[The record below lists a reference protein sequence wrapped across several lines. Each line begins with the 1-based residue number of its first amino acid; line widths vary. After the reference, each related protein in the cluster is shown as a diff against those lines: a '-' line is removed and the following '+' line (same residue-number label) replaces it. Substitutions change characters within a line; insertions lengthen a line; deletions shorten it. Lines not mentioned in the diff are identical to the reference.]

1 MIVKWHTKVYDK
13 SETFAAAGVDFVY
26 YPHVTSLLSMQCKYS
41 IVLSQ
46 SYRFVCRCSVI
57 HDFFYSVAKLI
68 HYVVSAKSYVY
79 EDCFEVYRGFCKK
92 RLGIYGKFKLQ
103 QLVRPVELAVQ
114 RMLGQ

>member
-1 MIVKWHTKVYDK
+1 
-13 SETFAAAGVDFVY
+13 
-26 YPHVTSLLSMQCKYS
+26 MQCKYG
-41 IVLSQ
+41 IILSQ
-46 SYRFVCRCSVI
+46 SYHFVCQCSVI

-103 QLVRPVELAVQ
+103 QLVRPVESSWSGLWSWQCSECWGNDFDNGV
-114 RMLGQ
+114 